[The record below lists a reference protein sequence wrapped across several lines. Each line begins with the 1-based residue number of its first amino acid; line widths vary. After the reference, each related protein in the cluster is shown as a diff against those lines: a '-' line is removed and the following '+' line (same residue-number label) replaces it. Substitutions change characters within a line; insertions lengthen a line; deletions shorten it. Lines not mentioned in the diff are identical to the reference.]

1 MNRFIILFFSFLS
14 SFGFSQVYINSPGG
28 EMPPPPP
35 GEGGGPL
42 TPGAPASSIDMY
54 LVFLFVFAVIIIL
67 TVMKNKISYERIRR

>member
-1 MNRFIILFFSFLS
+1 
-14 SFGFSQVYINSPGG
+14 
-28 EMPPPPP
+28 MPPPPP